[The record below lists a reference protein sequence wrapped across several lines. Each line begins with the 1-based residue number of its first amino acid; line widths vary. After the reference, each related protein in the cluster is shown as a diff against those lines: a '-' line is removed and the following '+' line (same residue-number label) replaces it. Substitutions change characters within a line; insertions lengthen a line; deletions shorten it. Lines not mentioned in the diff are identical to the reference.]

1 MRSATLGI
9 LLLLLAGCGTPSSS
23 PPVAHPTVTKEPVA
37 TASPRVLMIT
47 SGAKY
52 AFAPKQITIAK
63 GTTVTWRNNSNADH
77 TVTADSGA
85 WSSIN
90 IGHGQSYSRTFT
102 KPGRYAY
109 VCGLHGYMTG
119 VVVVT

>member
-9 LLLLLAGCGTPSSS
+9 VLLLLAGCGTSSS
-23 PPVAHPTVTKEPVA
+23 PPAAHPTATKQPA
-37 TASPRVLMIT
+37 AAASPRVLMVT
-47 SGAKY
+47 TGAKY
-52 AFAPKQITIAK
+52 AFAPQQITVAK
-63 GTTVTWRNNSNADH
+63 GTMVTWRNNSNADH

-85 WSSIN
+85 WSSTN
-90 IGHGQSYSRTFT
+90 ISHGHSYSRTFA